1 MSLVSRLKQRNYQ
14 IAVVT
19 AVLGVI
25 LAFWKPYVL
34 VEGVQRACLYAVI
47 ALPMALILGIVGI
60 INLAHGDY
68 MMLGAYFAYWLN
80 VYTGMDP
87 LVSILPALAAFF
99 LIGMVSYR
107 VIIKYVLGTPELNQL
122 LLTFGLA
129 MVLEQL
135 ANLMWT
141 SRPIKL
147 PLSYVSASARIGSF
161 TFGTYEFIY
170 VAAAILVLAGLLL
183 FLKRTPTGQ
192 AALAVGQNPRGAQ
205 LVGIHVDRTY
215 LLIFSLS
222 IALTGALG
230 AIFMTRY
237 SIFPLVGIHV
247 DRTYLLIF
255 SLSIALTGALGAIF
269 MTRYSI
275 FPLVGAP
282 FTMKSFCLIA
292 MAGIGNLTGIL
303 WCSLILGLAEN
314 FVLSFR
320 GYGGWADIL
329 FFALIVLVIM
339 VRSRQREVK

>member
-1 MSLVSRLKQRNYQ
+1 MMNLVSKLKQSNYQ

-19 AVLGVI
+19 AVLVVI
-25 LAFWKPYVL
+25 LAFWKPHVL
-34 VEGVQRACLYAVI
+34 FEGLQRACLYAVI

-80 VYTGMDP
+80 VYTGIDP
-87 LVSILPALAAFF
+87 LVAILPALAAFF
-99 LIGMVSYR
+99 LIGIASYR
-107 VIIKYVLGTPELNQL
+107 AIVKYVLGTPELNQL

-129 MVLEQL
+129 MILEQL
-135 ANLMWT
+135 ANLLWT

-147 PLSYVSASARIGSF
+147 PLKYVSSSAVIGSF
-161 TFGTYEFIY
+161 TFGTYEFVY
-170 VAAAILVLAGLLL
+170 VAAAMVVLVGLLL
-183 FLKRTPTGQ
+183 FLKRTDTGQ
-192 AALAVGQNPRGAQ
+192 AALAVGQNPRGAK

-222 IALTGALG
+222 IALIGAIG
-230 AIFMTRY
+230 AIFMTR
-237 SIFPLVGIHV
+237 H
-247 DRTYLLIF
+247 
-255 SLSIALTGALGAIF
+255 
-269 MTRYSI
+269 SI

-303 WCSLILGLAEN
+303 YCSLILGLAEN

-320 GYGGWADIL
+320 GYSGWADIL
-329 FFALIVLVIM
+329 FFALIVLVIV
-339 VRSRQREVK
+339 VRSHQRQVK

>member
-1 MSLVSRLKQRNYQ
+1 MNFISKLKQSNYQ

-19 AVLGVI
+19 AVLVVI
-25 LAFWKPYVL
+25 LAFWKPHVL
-34 VEGVQRACLYAVI
+34 VEGLQRACLYAVI

-60 INLAHGDY
+60 INLAHGAY

-87 LVSILPALAAFF
+87 LVAILPALAAFF
-99 LIGMVSYR
+99 LIGIATYR
-107 VIIKYVLGTPELNQL
+107 AIIKHVLGTPELNQL

-147 PLSYVSASARIGSF
+147 PLPYVSSSATIGSF
-161 TFGTYEFIY
+161 TFGTYEFVY

-192 AALAVGQNPRGAQ
+192 AALAVGQNPRGAK

-222 IALTGALG
+222 IALIGALG
-230 AIFMTRY
+230 AIFMTRH
-237 SIFPLVGIHV
+237 SIFPLVG
-247 DRTYLLIF
+247 
-255 SLSIALTGALGAIF
+255 GA
-269 MTRYSI
+269 
-275 FPLVGAP
+275 

-292 MAGIGNLTGIL
+292 MAGIGNLMGIL

-320 GYGGWADIL
+320 GYAGWADIL

-339 VRSRQREVK
+339 VRSHQREVK